1 MSAADL
7 TPEALAEKLGLPRPT
22 AEQSEVIGYPLR
34 PLLVVAGAGS
44 GKTATMSQR
53 VVHLV
58 ATGAVRPD
66 QVLGLTFTRKATAEL
81 AERVS
86 LRLAQ
91 LAASG
96 VIADV
101 DDAPEPTVATY
112 DSFAGSL
119 VRDYGLYVGADPD
132 ATLITEARKWQIATD
147 ILERRT
153 DPLPIDSLSTAT
165 KIVLDADNA
174 LSMNLLSIEDASE
187 QLTEL
192 HELFAGLVRA
202 GGVGGAKPA
211 KDVLARAPERMRN
224 WLEVL
229 ETVQEFR
236 DYKRRHGLVDFG
248 DRLALA
254 CRIAEEV
261 PEAVVTM
268 RAQYPAV
275 LLDEF
280 QDTSVAQV
288 RLLSALFA
296 DRGVTAV
303 GDPNQAIYGWRG
315 ASAGALD
322 TFHERFNPSGTQAVS
337 QGEDPDVHTPVL
349 PLSVAWRND
358 SAVLA
363 AANVISKPLRSHE
376 YQPGDAEVSHV
387 RVDELQERSIEAGL
401 GAGRVLGAF
410 LADPLQE
417 GETVAEF
424 MRERWSSEAEL
435 AILGRTHDQLDVVAK
450 VLHARGVPYEVV
462 GLGGML
468 SIPEVADVRA
478 LLAVAA
484 DPERGD
490 RLMRLLTGADIGA
503 ADLRALQRFARELA
517 RQRDRA
523 DGAGADTRPDGD
535 GVAQIGDARAEGVE
549 SGNGGGPAEQ
559 LEEAALSEALE
570 EIARRDDA
578 TRAPGA
584 RRLAG
589 ERSAGG
595 SAENAGLS
603 EAGRQAALRIARA
616 LRRVRGALTLPLPDL
631 VAVAE
636 QALGLDIELAARVGN
651 RMGRRALDAFR
662 AAAEQYAADVE
673 TPTVSGFLE
682 LLELFEQK
690 EDGLDVPEVAPT
702 PGAVQLMTVH
712 AAKGLEWDCVA
723 VIGLSEKSFPKYGVA
738 PSADGTLVDKSW
750 MGYQD
755 QFPHPLRTDADQL
768 PPFRLGELD
777 VPADV
782 GMELTED
789 EKQAVAEYL
798 NEYAYALGRHTIAEE
813 RRLAYVA
820 ITRARHDVLLTGSHL
835 AKTARKPNPMS
846 RFLAELRRRDLV
858 DEFGPGFTERNPDAV
873 NPLSNAVAKAPWP
886 VTHSAAPGSERAARI
901 AAAEAVSRA
910 MAAPAAG
917 GGTGETGLGADGM
930 RDGASSDECVSHWWE
945 EARLLLAERDAAAAE
960 TPTVRQPAHLA
971 ATRLAALRDD
981 RDQFAL
987 DLRRPLPSQ
996 PQSAGRLGTVFHE
1009 AIAQR
1014 LSSQSPL
1021 FSLQTAGVPDT
1032 LTGSDRRRV
1041 ERWLDVAANHPLL
1054 EDYQLVS
1061 TEESLEL
1068 TVGDTTLRCRIDAV
1082 FKQPDTGNY
1091 LVVDWKTGHRR
1102 VPVDQLSVYV
1112 HAWSAKEQVPTDQ
1125 IRAAYLYVDEPGG
1138 YVDELDA
1145 ESLETLEEI
1154 RQSLEPRDQ

>member
-22 AEQSEVIGYPLR
+22 EEQSDVIGYPLR

-58 ATGAVRPD
+58 ATGTVRPD

-91 LAASG
+91 LAASD
-96 VIADV
+96 VITGV
-101 DDAPEPTVATY
+101 DDEPEPTVATY

-119 VRDYGLYVGADPD
+119 VREYGLYVGADPD
-132 ATLITEARKWQIATD
+132 ATLITEARKWQIVTD

-153 DPLPIDSLSTAT
+153 DPLPIDKLSTAAKT
-165 KIVLDADNA
+165 VLDADNA
-174 LSMNLLSIEDASE
+174 LSTNLLSIDDARE
-187 QLTEL
+187 GLTEL
-192 HELFAGLVRA
+192 HELFAGLATTR
-202 GGVGGAKPA
+202 GVGS
-211 KDVLARAPERMRN
+211 DFTRAPGAMAS
-224 WLEVL
+224 WLGVL
-229 ETVQEFR
+229 DAVQEFR
-236 DYKRRHGLVDFG
+236 DYKHRHGLVDFG

-261 PEAVVTM
+261 PEAVAAM

-296 DRGVTAV
+296 DQGVTAV

-322 TFHERFNPSGTQAVS
+322 TFHERFNSSGVWAVANDGDPKTQ
-337 QGEDPDVHTPVL
+337 TPVL
-349 PLSVAWRND
+349 PLSTAWRND

-363 AANVISKPLRSHE
+363 AANVISKSLRNPE
-376 YQPGDAEVSHV
+376 YQPGDAAVAHV
-387 RVDELQERSIEAGL
+387 PVRELRERPADAGL
-401 GAGRVLGAF
+401 GAGQVFGAF
-410 LADPLQE
+410 LTDPLQE
-417 GETVAEF
+417 ADVVADF
-424 MRERWSSEAEL
+424 MQKRWRPDAEL
-435 AILGRTHDQLDVVAK
+435 AVLCRSRDQMTPVAEA
-450 VLHARGVPYEVV
+450 LEARGVPYEVAV
-462 GLGGML
+462 SGGML

-478 LLAVAA
+478 LLTVAA

-490 RLMRLLTGADIGA
+490 RLMRLLTSADIGA
-503 ADLRALQRFARELA
+503 TDLRALQGLARELV

-523 DGAGADTRPDGD
+523 DVARADSPPEGDSVARAGDM
-535 GVAQIGDARAEGVE
+535 RAEGAE

-570 EIARRDDA
+570 ELARRDDA
-578 TRAPGA
+578 VRGPGA
-584 RRLAG
+584 RR
-589 ERSAGG
+589 AGG
-595 SAENAGLS
+595 PGRPTVSPAVAGLS

-636 QALGLDIELAARVGN
+636 QALGMDVELAARVGN

-662 AAAEQYAADVE
+662 AAAEQYAADAE
-673 TPTVSGFLE
+673 PSTVSGFLE
-682 LLELFEQK
+682 LLDYAESE
-690 EDGLDVPEVAPT
+690 ERGLEGPEPEPEA
-702 PGAVQLMTVH
+702 GAVQIMTVH
-712 AAKGLEWDCVA
+712 GAKGLEWDHVA
-723 VIGLSEKSFPKYGVA
+723 VIGLTETSFPLYRGNSV
-738 PSADGTLVDKSW
+738 PADRKVRTNAW
-750 MGYQD
+750 MTSTRE
-755 QFPHPLRTDADQL
+755 FPYPLRADADQL
-768 PPFRLGELD
+768 PPFGLGGLEMPLGPG
-777 VPADV
+777 VK
-782 GMELTED
+782 LSRD
-789 EKQAVAEYL
+789 EKDEIKDLREQYRL
-798 NEYAYALGRHTIAEE
+798 ALGRHRIAEE

-835 AKTARKPNPMS
+835 VKEGKTIKPAS
-846 RFLAELRRRDLV
+846 RFLTELQDAHLLA
-858 DEFGPGFTERNPDAV
+858 DFAPGFTELPEDAV
-873 NPLSNAVAKAPWP
+873 NPVGVAQAPWP
-886 VTHSAAPGSERAARI
+886 VTHSAAPGSERAARVAV
-901 AAAEAVSRA
+901 AAAVTRA
-910 MAAPAAG
+910 IAAPAAA
-917 GGTGETGLGADGM
+917 GGTGETGPGADGV
-930 RDGASSDECVSHWWE
+930 RADANSDECVSRWWE
-945 EARLLLAERDAAAAE
+945 DARLLLAERDAAANE

-1014 LSSQSPL
+1014 LASHGTL
-1021 FSLQTAGVPDT
+1021 FSLQAAGVPDT

-1041 ERWLDVAANHPLL
+1041 ERWLDVASNHPLL
-1054 EDYQLVS
+1054 DGYQLVA
-1061 TEESLEL
+1061 TEEPLEL
-1068 TVGDTTLRCRIDAV
+1068 TLGDTTLRCRIDAI
-1082 FKQPDTGNY
+1082 FQDPSSGHY
-1091 LVVDWKTGHRR
+1091 LVVDWKTGRQR

-1112 HAWSAKEQVPTDQ
+1112 HAWAARKQIPTDQ

-1138 YVDELDA
+1138 YVDELD
-1145 ESLETLEEI
+1145 EDSFLSLEAL
-1154 RQSLEPRDQ
+1154 QQPLVLRDR

>member
-22 AEQSEVIGYPLR
+22 AEQSRVIGYELR

-86 LRLAQ
+86 LRLSQ

-96 VIADV
+96 AIADV

-119 VRDYGLYVGADPD
+119 VREYGLYVGADPD
-132 ATLITEARKWQIATD
+132 ATLITEARKWQIVTD

-153 DPLPIDSLSTAT
+153 DPLPIDKLSTAART
-165 KIVLDADNA
+165 VLDADNA
-174 LSMNLLSIEDASE
+174 LSTNLLGIEDARE
-187 QLTEL
+187 GLTEL
-192 HELFAGLVRA
+192 HELFAGLATTR
-202 GGVGGAKPA
+202 GVGS
-211 KDVLARAPERMRN
+211 DFTRAPGTMEA
-224 WLEVL
+224 WLGVL
-229 ETVQEFR
+229 DAVQDFR
-236 DYKRRHGLVDFG
+236 DYKHRHGLVDFG
-248 DRLALA
+248 DRLAMA

-261 PEAVVTM
+261 PEAVAAM

-296 DRGVTAV
+296 DQGVTAV

-322 TFHERFNPSGTQAVS
+322 TFHERFNPSGVRAVAND
-337 QGEDPDVHTPVL
+337 GDPKAQTPVL
-349 PLSVAWRND
+349 PLSTAWRND

-363 AANVISKPLRSHE
+363 AANVISKSLRSPA
-376 YQPGDAEVSHV
+376 YQPGDAAVAHV
-387 RVDELQERSIEAGL
+387 PVRELRERPADAGL
-401 GAGRVLGAF
+401 GAGQVFGSF
-410 LADPLQE
+410 LTDPLQE
-417 GETVAEF
+417 ADVVADF
-424 MRERWSSEAEL
+424 MQRHWRPDAEL
-435 AILGRTHDQLDVVAK
+435 AVLCRSRDQMTPVAEA
-450 VLHARGVPYEVV
+450 LETRGVPYEVAV
-462 GLGGML
+462 SGGML
-468 SIPEVADVRA
+468 SFPEVADVRA
-478 LLAVAA
+478 LLTVAA

-503 ADLRALQRFARELA
+503 ADLRALQGFARELA

-523 DGAGADTRPDGD
+523 DGASA
-535 GVAQIGDARAEGVE
+535 GV
-549 SGNGGGPAEQ
+549 GGGAAEQ

-570 EIARRDDA
+570 ELARRDDA
-578 TRAPGA
+578 VRGPGA
-584 RRLAG
+584 RRTAG
-589 ERSAGG
+589 ASKSA
-595 SAENAGLS
+595 ARAPIAGLS

-636 QALGLDIELAARVGN
+636 QALGLDVELAARVGN

-662 AAAEQYAADVE
+662 AAAEQYAADADAS
-673 TPTVSGFLE
+673 TVSGFLE
-682 LLELFEQK
+682 LLDFAESE
-690 EDGLDVPEVAPT
+690 ERGLEAPVVEPE
-702 PGAVQLMTVH
+702 PGAVQIMTVH
-712 AAKGLEWDCVA
+712 GAKGLEWDHVA
-723 VIGLSEKSFPKYGVA
+723 VIGLTETSFPSYRGNSV
-738 PSADGTLVDKSW
+738 PADRKVRTNAW
-750 MGYQD
+750 MTSTRE
-755 QFPHPLRTDADQL
+755 FPYPLRADADQL
-768 PPFRLGELD
+768 PPFELGSLEMPLGPGVKLSRDEKDEIKDLGEQYRL
-777 VPADV
+777 
-782 GMELTED
+782 
-789 EKQAVAEYL
+789 
-798 NEYAYALGRHTIAEE
+798 ALGRHRIAEE

-835 AKTARKPNPMS
+835 VKEGKTIKPAS
-846 RFLAELRRRDLV
+846 RFLTELQDAHLLA
-858 DEFGPGFTERNPDAV
+858 DFAPGFTDVPEDVTNPV
-873 NPLSNAVAKAPWP
+873 GVAQAPWP
-886 VTHSAAPGSERAARI
+886 VTRGAAPGSERAARI
-901 AAAEAVSRA
+901 AVAAAVSRA
-910 MAAPAAG
+910 TVAPAAG

-930 RDGASSDECVSHWWE
+930 RDGADSDECVPRWWE
-945 EARLLLAERDAAAAE
+945 EARLLLAERHAAATQ

-1014 LSSQSPL
+1014 LSSRGTL
-1021 FSLQTAGVPDT
+1021 FSLQAAGVPDT

-1041 ERWLDVAANHPLL
+1041 ERWLDVASNHPLL
-1054 EDYQLVS
+1054 DGCQLVA
-1061 TEESLEL
+1061 TEEPLEL
-1068 TVGDTTLRCRIDAV
+1068 TLGDTTLRCRIDAI
-1082 FKQPDTGNY
+1082 FRRPGSDHY
-1091 LVVDWKTGHRR
+1091 LVVDWKTGRQR

-1112 HAWSAKEQVPTDQ
+1112 HAWSAKEQIPTDRV
-1125 IRAAYLYVDEPGG
+1125 RAAYLYVDEPGG

-1154 RQSLEPRDQ
+1154 RHSLELRDQ